1 MKLKRLYW
9 ARVVVKA
16 IFCIALSLFTISCS
30 SNKIAFPIPGQ
41 SESANKNIYIEYLN
55 IADIYFE
62 LEKYDKA
69 ETYYKAAMSNKD
81 IYWTA
86 YYKLARCYVY
96 QSKWA
101 DAQSVYEELLKRDSD
116 NSVLKSNMAY
126 IYAMNGNTNQSC
138 ELYEQLINDYSEQSE
153 YLENYICV
161 LLAAEKKEEAEL
173 SYIKLKE
180 LFPES
185 KRIQEFEPQFV
196 KEEET
201 QDIAESEE
209 EPLTTVQ

>member
-9 ARVVVKA
+9 ARAGIKA
-16 IFCIALSLFTISCS
+16 IVCIVFCLFTISCS

-41 SESANKNIYIEYLN
+41 SESANKNIYIEYLS
-55 IADIYFE
+55 IADIYFD

-69 ETYYKAAMSNKD
+69 ETYYKAAMTNKD

-101 DAQSVYEELLKRDSD
+101 DAQSVYEEILKRDPD
-116 NSVLKSNMAY
+116 NSALKSNMAY

-138 ELYEQLINDYSEQSE
+138 LLYEQLINDYPEQSE

-161 LLAAEKKEEAEL
+161 LLAAEKKEEAEA
-173 SYIKLKE
+173 SYIKLRE
-180 LFPES
+180 NFPDS
-185 KRIQEFEPQFV
+185 KRIQEFDPQFV

-201 QDIAESEE
+201 PAEEESEE
-209 EPLTTVQ
+209 EQITTAQ